1 MLSGVLAKVLS
12 ELTLATY
19 PVFIK
24 IVDIS
29 FIKKLI
35 YRFFAF
41 CLISIFFCDINV
53 LKKYLFNKD
62 GLLLSFYTL
71 IHIIASYKGYELL
84 DGGVANSILYIYP
97 LIILYFNNKNYII
110 IYFCILVG
118 LILLSLDH
126 FIKKNKINSDKK
138 DVQITYVKG
147 FFCMLIAAITEALI
161 YYSILNIK
169 TTNNWN
175 HIFISYFF
183 GLILV
188 ISFFIINIKIEHESL
203 KENLVI
209 DKKNLI
215 FLLFNIFAAL
225 FGYYLRF
232 YSMDKINYKLY
243 AILSYLG
250 IFMTYFYS
258 YMFNNEKLTYLN
270 FIGSFIIILSNVY
283 LLFQVD
289 NGALA

>member
-1 MLSGVLAKVLS
+1 MINGILAKILS
-12 ELTLATY
+12 ELTLSTY

-29 FIKKLI
+29 LIKKIL

-41 CLISIFFCDINV
+41 CLISIFFCDINI
-53 LKKYLFNKD
+53 LKKYLLNKD

-71 IHIIASYKGYELL
+71 IHIISSYKGFQILN
-84 DGGVANSILYIYP
+84 GGVASSILYIYP
-97 LIILYFNNKNYII
+97 LIILYFNNKKYIY
-110 IYFCILVG
+110 IYFFILLG
-118 LILLSLDH
+118 LILLSFDH
-126 FIKKNKINSDKK
+126 FNKEDNKNKEIKNI
-138 DVQITYVKG
+138 VLNYAEG
-147 FFCMLIAAITEALI
+147 FSYMLLSAITEALI
-161 YYSILNIK
+161 YFSVLNIK

-188 ISFFIINIKIEHESL
+188 VSFFIINTKIKQESI
-203 KENLVI
+203 KETLVI
-209 DKKNLI
+209 DRKNVLFLI
-215 FLLFNIFAAL
+215 FNIFAAL

-258 YMFNNEKLTYLN
+258 YVFNNEKMTYLN
-270 FIGSFIIILSNVY
+270 FIGSLIIILSNVY
-283 LLFQVD
+283 LLYQP
-289 NGALA
+289 NNE

>member
-97 LIILYFNNKNYII
+97 LIILYFNNKKYII
-110 IYFCILVG
+110 IYFLILVG

-126 FIKKNKINSDKK
+126 FIKKNKINSTKK

-161 YYSILNIK
+161 YFSVLNIK

-209 DKKNLI
+209 DKKNII

-270 FIGSFIIILSNVY
+270 FIGSLIIILSNVY
-283 LLFQVD
+283 LLFQPKND
-289 NGALA
+289 

>member
-1 MLSGVLAKVLS
+1 MLSGVLAKILS

-161 YYSILNIK
+161 YFSVLNIK

-188 ISFFIINIKIEHESL
+188 ISFFIINIKIEHESV

-209 DKKNLI
+209 DKKNMV

-258 YMFNNEKLTYLN
+258 YMFNNEKITYLN
-270 FIGSFIIILSNVY
+270 FIGSLIIILSNVY
-283 LLFQVD
+283 LLFQPK
-289 NGALA
+289 NE

>member
-97 LIILYFNNKNYII
+97 LIILYFNNKKYII
-110 IYFCILVG
+110 IYFLILVG

-126 FIKKNKINSDKK
+126 FIKKNKINSTKK

-161 YYSILNIK
+161 YFSVLNIK

-283 LLFQVD
+283 LLFQPKND
-289 NGALA
+289 

>member
-1 MLSGVLAKVLS
+1 MINGILSKILS
-12 ELTLATY
+12 ELTLSIY

-29 FIKKLI
+29 FIKKII

-41 CLISIFFCDINV
+41 CLISIFFCDINI
-53 LKKYLFNKD
+53 LKKYLLNKD
-62 GLLLSFYTL
+62 GLLLSFYTFV
-71 IHIIASYKGYELL
+71 HILSSYKGFQLL
-84 DGGVANSILYIYP
+84 NGGVASSILYIYP
-97 LIILYFNNKNYII
+97 LIILYFNNKNYI
-110 IYFCILVG
+110 YSYLFILFG

-126 FIKKNKINSDKK
+126 FNKENNKNKELKEISIK
-138 DVQITYVKG
+138 YAKG
-147 FFCMLIAAITEALI
+147 FSCMIISAITEALI
-161 YYSILNIK
+161 YFSVLNIK
-169 TTNNWN
+169 TINKWN

-183 GLILV
+183 GLIFVL
-188 ISFFIINIKIEHESL
+188 SFFIINTKIKHESI

-209 DKKNLI
+209 DKKSVL

-250 IFMTYFYS
+250 IFVTYFYS
-258 YMFNNEKLTYLN
+258 YIFNNEKINYLN
-270 FIGSFIIILSNVY
+270 FSGSLIIILSNVY
-283 LLFQVD
+283 LLFQP
-289 NGALA
+289 NNE

>member
-97 LIILYFNNKNYII
+97 LIILYFNNKKYII
-110 IYFCILVG
+110 IYFLILVG

-161 YYSILNIK
+161 YFSILNIK

-215 FLLFNIFAAL
+215 FLLFNVFAAL

-270 FIGSFIIILSNVY
+270 FIGSLIIILSNVY
-283 LLFQVD
+283 LLFQPKND
-289 NGALA
+289 

>member
-97 LIILYFNNKNYII
+97 LIILYFNNKKYII
-110 IYFCILVG
+110 IYFLILVG

-126 FIKKNKINSDKK
+126 FIKKNKINSTKK

-161 YYSILNIK
+161 YFSVLNIK

-270 FIGSFIIILSNVY
+270 FIGSLIIILSNVY
-283 LLFQVD
+283 LLFQPKND
-289 NGALA
+289 

>member
-1 MLSGVLAKVLS
+1 MINGILAKILS
-12 ELTLATY
+12 ELTLGTY

-29 FIKKLI
+29 FIKKII

-53 LKKYLFNKD
+53 LKKYLINKD

-71 IHIIASYKGYELL
+71 IHIISSYKGFELL
-84 DGGVANSILYIYP
+84 NGGVASSILYIYP
-97 LIILYFNNKNYII
+97 LIILYFNNKKYIF
-110 IYFCILVG
+110 IYLFILLG

-126 FIKKNKINSDKK
+126 FKKEDNKNKTLQDVTINYA
-138 DVQITYVKG
+138 QG
-147 FFCMLIAAITEALI
+147 FFYMFLSAVTEALI
-161 YYSILNIK
+161 YFSVLSIK

-188 ISFFIINIKIEHESL
+188 VSFFIINTKIKHESI
-203 KENLVI
+203 KEKLVI
-209 DKKNLI
+209 DKKNIL

-232 YSMDKINYKLY
+232 YSIDKIDYKLY

-258 YMFNNEKLTYLN
+258 YVFNNEKITYLN
-270 FIGSFIIILSNVY
+270 FIGSLIIILSNVY
-283 LLFQVD
+283 LLYQP
-289 NGALA
+289 NGK

>member
-97 LIILYFNNKNYII
+97 LIILYFNNKKYII
-110 IYFCILVG
+110 IYFLILVG

-126 FIKKNKINSDKK
+126 FIKKNKINSTKK

-161 YYSILNIK
+161 YFSVLNIK

-209 DKKNLI
+209 DKKNII

-283 LLFQVD
+283 LLFQPKND
-289 NGALA
+289 

>member
-1 MLSGVLAKVLS
+1 MLNGVLAKVLS

-97 LIILYFNNKNYII
+97 LIILYFNNKKYII
-110 IYFCILVG
+110 IYFLILVG

-126 FIKKNKINSDKK
+126 FIKKNKINSTKK

-161 YYSILNIK
+161 YFSVLNIK

-215 FLLFNIFAAL
+215 FLLFNVFAAL

-270 FIGSFIIILSNVY
+270 FIGSLIIILSNVY
-283 LLFQVD
+283 LLFQPKND
-289 NGALA
+289 

>member
-1 MLSGVLAKVLS
+1 MINGILAKILS
-12 ELTLATY
+12 ELTLSTY

-29 FIKKLI
+29 LIKKIL

-41 CLISIFFCDINV
+41 CLISIFFCDINI
-53 LKKYLFNKD
+53 LKKYLLNKD

-71 IHIIASYKGYELL
+71 IHIISSYKGFQILN
-84 DGGVANSILYIYP
+84 GGVASSILYIYP
-97 LIILYFNNKNYII
+97 LIILYFNNKKYIY
-110 IYFCILVG
+110 IYFFILLG
-118 LILLSLDH
+118 LILLSFDH
-126 FIKKNKINSDKK
+126 FNKEDNKNKEIKNI
-138 DVQITYVKG
+138 VLNYAEG
-147 FFCMLIAAITEALI
+147 FSYMLLSAITEALI
-161 YYSILNIK
+161 YFSVLNIK

-188 ISFFIINIKIEHESL
+188 VSFFIINTKIKQESI
-203 KENLVI
+203 KETLVI
-209 DKKNLI
+209 DRKNVLFLI
-215 FLLFNIFAAL
+215 FNIFAAL

-258 YMFNNEKLTYLN
+258 YVFNNEKMTYLN
-270 FIGSFIIILSNVY
+270 FIGSLIIILSNVY
-283 LLFQVD
+283 LLFQP
-289 NGALA
+289 NNE

>member
-126 FIKKNKINSDKK
+126 FIKKNKINSTKK

-161 YYSILNIK
+161 YFSVLNIK

-283 LLFQVD
+283 LLFQPKND
-289 NGALA
+289 

>member
-1 MLSGVLAKVLS
+1 MLNGILAKILS

-97 LIILYFNNKNYII
+97 LIILYFNNKKYII
-110 IYFCILVG
+110 IYFLILVG

-161 YYSILNIK
+161 YFSVLNIK

-215 FLLFNIFAAL
+215 FLLFNVFAAL

-270 FIGSFIIILSNVY
+270 FIGSLIIILSNVY
-283 LLFQVD
+283 LLFQAD
-289 NGALA
+289 KGALA

>member
-97 LIILYFNNKNYII
+97 LIILYFNNKKYII
-110 IYFCILVG
+110 IYFLILVG

-126 FIKKNKINSDKK
+126 FIKKNKINSTKK

-161 YYSILNIK
+161 YFSVLNIK

-270 FIGSFIIILSNVY
+270 FIGSLIIILSNVY

-289 NGALA
+289 NVALA

>member
-1 MLSGVLAKVLS
+1 M
-12 ELTLATY
+12 
-19 PVFIK
+19 
-24 IVDIS
+24 
-29 FIKKLI
+29 
-35 YRFFAF
+35 
-41 CLISIFFCDINV
+41 ISIFFCDINV

-71 IHIIASYKGYELL
+71 IHIISSYKGYELL

-110 IYFCILVG
+110 IYLCILVG

-126 FIKKNKINSDKK
+126 FNKKNKINSTNK
-138 DVQITYVKG
+138 DVQIIYVKG

-161 YYSILNIK
+161 YFSVLNIK

-215 FLLFNIFAAL
+215 FLLFNVFAAL

-270 FIGSFIIILSNVY
+270 FIGSLIIILSNVY
-283 LLFQVD
+283 LLFQPKND
-289 NGALA
+289 

>member
-1 MLSGVLAKVLS
+1 MLNGILAKILS

-97 LIILYFNNKNYII
+97 LIILYFNNKKYII
-110 IYFCILVG
+110 IYFLILVG

-126 FIKKNKINSDKK
+126 FIKKNKINSTKK

-161 YYSILNIK
+161 YFSVLNIK

-283 LLFQVD
+283 LLFQPKND
-289 NGALA
+289 

>member
-97 LIILYFNNKNYII
+97 LIILYFNNKKYII
-110 IYFCILVG
+110 IYFLILVG

-126 FIKKNKINSDKK
+126 FIKKNKINSTKK

-161 YYSILNIK
+161 YFSVLNIK

-215 FLLFNIFAAL
+215 FLLFNVFAAL

-270 FIGSFIIILSNVY
+270 FIGSLIIILSNVY
-283 LLFQVD
+283 LLFQPKND
-289 NGALA
+289 

>member
-1 MLSGVLAKVLS
+1 MLNGILAKILS

-71 IHIIASYKGYELL
+71 IHIISSYKGYELL

-97 LIILYFNNKNYII
+97 LIILYFNNKKYII
-110 IYFCILVG
+110 IYICILLG

-138 DVQITYVKG
+138 DVKITYVKG
-147 FFCMLIAAITEALI
+147 FFCMLIAAITEAFI
-161 YYSILNIK
+161 YFSVLNIK

-215 FLLFNIFAAL
+215 FLLFNVFAAL

-270 FIGSFIIILSNVY
+270 FIGSLIIILSNVY
-283 LLFQVD
+283 LLFQAD
-289 NGALA
+289 KGALA

>member
-1 MLSGVLAKVLS
+1 MLSGVLAKILS

-97 LIILYFNNKNYII
+97 LIILYFNNKKYII
-110 IYFCILVG
+110 IYFLILVG

-126 FIKKNKINSDKK
+126 FNKKNKINSDKK
-138 DVQITYVKG
+138 DVSITYIKG

-161 YYSILNIK
+161 YFSVLNIK

-188 ISFFIINIKIEHESL
+188 ISFFIINIKIEHKSL
-203 KENLVI
+203 KENLVV
-209 DKKNLI
+209 DKKNMV

-258 YMFNNEKLTYLN
+258 YMFNNEKITYLN
-270 FIGSFIIILSNVY
+270 FIGSLIIILSNVY
-283 LLFQVD
+283 LLFQAD
-289 NGALA
+289 KGA

>member
-62 GLLLSFYTL
+62 GILLSFYTL

-97 LIILYFNNKNYII
+97 LIILYFNNKKYII
-110 IYFCILVG
+110 IYFLILVG

-126 FIKKNKINSDKK
+126 FIKKNKINSTKK

-161 YYSILNIK
+161 YFSVLNIK

-215 FLLFNIFAAL
+215 FLLFNVFAAL

-258 YMFNNEKLTYLN
+258 YIFNNEKLTYLN

-283 LLFQVD
+283 LLFQPKND
-289 NGALA
+289 